1 MTDRKQTAVTSGRPT
16 GRPTGRPKSEEKRQA
31 ILAAAGYC
39 FMGIG
44 FTASMDQIAAKAG
57 VSKQTLYSH
66 FKNKDV
72 LFQAIVSDKVD
83 GYFADIEST
92 PLQGNVTDRLHQ
104 VGKHILELMA
114 DPQVGAMLRSV
125 ASQADV
131 MPQVSDNFWIAG
143 PGRMSGLVKTIFEKE
158 GLSPNEASDRAW
170 SFVYALAGPLML
182 SNALHQSNPIKNQA
196 AHLKQTVMR
205 FA

>member
-1 MTDRKQTAVTSGRPT
+1 MTDCKQAAATPSLPTS
-16 GRPTGRPKSEEKRQA
+16 RPTGRPKSEEKRRA

-39 FMGIG
+39 FMGGG
-44 FTASMDQIAAKAG
+44 FTASMDQIAARAG

-72 LFQAIVSDKVD
+72 LFQAIVSGKVD
-83 GYFADIEST
+83 DYFADIEST
-92 PLQGNVTDRLHQ
+92 PLQGNVADRLHQ
-104 VGKHILELMA
+104 VGKHVLGLMA

-125 ASQADV
+125 ASQADA

-143 PGRMSGLVKTIFEKE
+143 PGRMSGLVKSIFEVE

-170 SFVYALAGPLML
+170 SFVYALAGPLMF
-182 SNALHQSNPIKNQA
+182 SNALHQSNPIKNQEL
-196 AHLKQTVMR
+196 HLEQTVKR